1 MEPEI
6 SVVVP
11 LYNEVDNVAPLVQ
24 QVLSALCEGLR
35 VKEIAAKL
43 EIGDETVRSHVKRLK
58 AKTGC
63 AGIVDIVNQ
72 VSRLPPMVGAL
83 RQAPVETTRGD
94 ERA

>member
-1 MEPEI
+1 MDAYARELGL
-6 SVVVP
+6 SRQ
-11 LYNEVDNVAPLVQ
+11 Q

-72 VSRLPPMVGAL
+72 VFCCRRHGGRPRQVVFDLPVA
-83 RQAPVETTRGD
+83 D
-94 ERA
+94 ELGS

>member
-1 MEPEI
+1 M
-6 SVVVP
+6 
-11 LYNEVDNVAPLVQ
+11 LAG
-24 QVLSALCEGLR
+24 LCEGMR

-83 RQAPVETTRGD
+83 RQTSFGPSLDD